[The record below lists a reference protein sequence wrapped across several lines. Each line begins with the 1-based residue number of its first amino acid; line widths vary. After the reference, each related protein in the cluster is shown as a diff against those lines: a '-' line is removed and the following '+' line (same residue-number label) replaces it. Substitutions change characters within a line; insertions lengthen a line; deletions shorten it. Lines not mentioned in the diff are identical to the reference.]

1 MFVGVGA
8 KRVRKLFEEARDN
21 SPCII
26 FLDEIDAVG
35 GKRTGSGFESS
46 SKGDLL
52 PFFRKKNILKEII
65 FEFS

>member
-46 SKGDLL
+46 S
-52 PFFRKKNILKEII
+52 
-65 FEFS
+65 